1 MIFTNSRFEREM
13 QKPSYIEK
21 PERAEPPDG
30 SRCDRCPYWRGIM
43 CVSCYRELLK
53 NRQSGR

>member
-1 MIFTNSRFEREM
+1 MTFTNSRFEKEM

-21 PERAEPPDG
+21 PGRTEPPDSSHCSG
-30 SRCDRCPYWRGIM
+30 CCYWRGIM

-53 NRQSGR
+53 GRQSGR

>member
-13 QKPSYIEK
+13 QKPSYTEK
-21 PERAEPPDG
+21 PQRVEPPDG
-30 SRCDRCPYWRGIM
+30 SRCAGCPYWRGIM